1 MRKIQIIT
9 GASSGMGREYAL
21 QLSESNIQT
30 ETWLFAR
37 REEDLMQVSEELISS
52 SNKSVIVRVF
62 SLDIAGK
69 IGCESVLKILKTE
82 YKKEAFVIETL
93 VNNAGFGTYGTFLD
107 TEIER
112 QLSMIDINVYTL
124 TALCH
129 FCLDYMKEGSSII
142 NVASL
147 GSFLPLGNF
156 AVYAASKAYVLSFT
170 AALAAEL
177 ADKKIYVQALCP
189 GPVSTNFANV
199 ASKGAREKV
208 LHGKSAK
215 KVVQHSLKC
224 MKKKK
229 HFAIMAFKWKFKAFM
244 SRFVGRYA
252 GARFTFLY
260 CKRPSN

>member
-37 REEDLMQVSEELISS
+37 REEDLMQVSEEIISS

-124 TALCH
+124 TATCH
-129 FCLDYMKEGSSII
+129 FCFYFI
-142 NVASL
+142 
-147 GSFLPLGNF
+147 
-156 AVYAASKAYVLSFT
+156 
-170 AALAAEL
+170 
-177 ADKKIYVQALCP
+177 
-189 GPVSTNFANV
+189 
-199 ASKGAREKV
+199 
-208 LHGKSAK
+208 
-215 KVVQHSLKC
+215 
-224 MKKKK
+224 
-229 HFAIMAFKWKFKAFM
+229 
-244 SRFVGRYA
+244 
-252 GARFTFLY
+252 
-260 CKRPSN
+260 